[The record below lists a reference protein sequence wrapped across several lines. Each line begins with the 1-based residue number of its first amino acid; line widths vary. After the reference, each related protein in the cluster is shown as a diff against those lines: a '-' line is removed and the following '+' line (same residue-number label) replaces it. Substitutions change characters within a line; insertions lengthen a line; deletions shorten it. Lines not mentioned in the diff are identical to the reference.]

1 MKGAEY
7 PSNKNHQ
14 SILREQS
21 IGNFVHQSKPYLEP
35 TVFCILQAPEEI
47 KNITG
52 APQPSRYIK
61 EVDVQLN

>member
-7 PSNKNHQ
+7 HSYKNHQ
-14 SILREQS
+14 GILLEQS
-21 IGNFVHQSKPYLEP
+21 IGNFVHQSKPYIEP

-52 APQPSRYIK
+52 TPQSSRYI
-61 EVDVQLN
+61 EVVDVQLN

>member
-7 PSNKNHQ
+7 PSYKNHQ
-14 SILREQS
+14 GILREQS
-21 IGNFVHQSKPYLEP
+21 IGNFVHQSKPYIEP
-35 TVFCILQAPEEI
+35 TVFYILQAPEAI
-47 KNITG
+47 RDITG